1 MVKQD
6 HTARQN
12 VHRHA
17 FTLVELL
24 VVIAIIGVL
33 VGLLL
38 PAVQA
43 AREAARRISCANNA
57 KNLSLAIQNHV
68 SAKQT
73 FPISTPYDSD
83 CEGDLFVDYDANP
96 PAVEYV
102 GPGNCAKLD
111 KVGRTGAG
119 WIVQILPY
127 IEQQQLYD
135 QFQNGGAFE
144 GNFNAKKG
152 MRVNNAAVREGMAT
166 VLPLLSCPS
175 DVASTELSS
184 DQFWYAGIP
193 VALTSY
199 KGVLGDTSL
208 LNLKPDL
215 GSTPDCHDKTG
226 CNGMIWRNTYFNPL
240 KMKDVV
246 DGTSNTYIV
255 GEAVASIDF
264 HSTAFF
270 SDGDW
275 ATCGEPLNFFP
286 ADTSVESLKSS
297 TIWPEVR
304 GFRSFH
310 PGGVHMAMVDSS
322 VQFVSDSIDHETYR
336 AFSTRNRGEVVDN
349 Q

>member
-1 MVKQD
+1 MLKTKQMPS
-6 HTARQN
+6 HNATRKG
-12 VHRHA
+12 

-73 FPISTPYDSD
+73 FPVSTPYDRD
-83 CEGDLFVDYDANP
+83 CEGDLFVDYDVNP
-96 PAVEYV
+96 PTVQYV
-102 GPGNCAKLD
+102 GPGNCSKLD
-111 KVGRTGAG
+111 RTGRTGAG
-119 WIVQILPY
+119 WIVQVLPY
-127 IEQQQLYD
+127 LEQQPIYD
-135 QFQNGGAFE
+135 QLKNGQAFE
-144 GNFNAKKG
+144 GNFLSNQG
-152 MRVNNAAVREGMAT
+152 MRRNVPAVREALAT
-166 VLPLLSCPS
+166 TLPLLSCPS
-175 DVASTELSS
+175 DVASTELST
-184 DQFWYAGIP
+184 DQFWYGNIE

-208 LNLKPDL
+208 LDLKPDL

-240 KMKDVV
+240 KMKDVA

-255 GEAVASIDF
+255 GEAVSSIDF
-264 HSTAFF
+264 HSAAFF

-297 TIWPEVR
+297 AIWPEVR

-336 AFSTRNRGEVVDN
+336 AFSTRNRGEVVDS